1 MTDYHSEL
9 SSRHFDKSDILSSST
24 SRQFENSS
32 SRHLD
37 NSSSRHLD
45 NSTSRHLDTSTSRSL
60 NPELLMR
67 EFLHDVDD
75 QVSSDE
81 ASSGF
86 KSSFAREVMQNVRK
100 NVTNQNGP
108 ARRYL
113 AISQQGSINAHC
125 LISVTK
131 ITIFETKWNHL
142 YFRIEHWKGWN
153 DSHDD
158 NHTYLYKQTK
168 FQMTI

>member
-1 MTDYHSEL
+1 
-9 SSRHFDKSDILSSST
+9 
-24 SRQFENSS
+24 
-32 SRHLD
+32 
-37 NSSSRHLD
+37 
-45 NSTSRHLDTSTSRSL
+45 
-60 NPELLMR
+60 MR

-113 AISQQGSINAHC
+113 AISQQGSIYKNY
-125 LISVTK
+125 LFSFLK
-131 ITIFETKWNHL
+131 QTIFETK
-142 YFRIEHWKGWN
+142 
-153 DSHDD
+153 
-158 NHTYLYKQTK
+158 
-168 FQMTI
+168 

>member
-1 MTDYHSEL
+1 MNTMTDYHSEF
-9 SSRHFDKSDILSSST
+9 SSRQFDKSDILSSST

-37 NSSSRHLD
+37 NSTARHSDNSSSRHLD
-45 NSTSRHLDTSTSRSL
+45 NSTSRSL

-113 AISQQGSINAHC
+113 AISQQGSINTNC
-125 LISVTK
+125 LSSV
-131 ITIFETKWNHL
+131 L
-142 YFRIEHWKGWN
+142 
-153 DSHDD
+153 
-158 NHTYLYKQTK
+158 KQTVVE
-168 FQMTI
+168 TNLSSLYYINEH

>member
-1 MTDYHSEL
+1 MNTMTDYQSEL

-32 SRHLD
+32 SRQFENTSSRHID
-37 NSSSRHLD
+37 NSTSRHLD

-113 AISQQGSINAHC
+113 AISQQGSINTNC
-125 LISVTK
+125 LSSV
-131 ITIFETKWNHL
+131 L
-142 YFRIEHWKGWN
+142 
-153 DSHDD
+153 
-158 NHTYLYKQTK
+158 KQTIVE
-168 FQMTI
+168 TNLSSLYYRNEH